1 MKNKVYLKKSI
12 WYSCIVLMIMAV
24 IMIVSFTIFQRKM
37 EQTENENIA
46 RIMALVNKEYP
57 DVEPGDM
64 ARMLKKAYAEKT
76 SDNAFVKIFG
86 NASEKNSGKT
96 SIKSEDNILEKYG
109 YEVDSSY
116 WIKEEKTIT
125 AIFFGCMLGV
135 VLVTAFSIQ
144 GIFLMYNKKKD
155 REISDITRLIEAI
168 NNKNYS
174 LEIDSLSEDELS
186 ILKNEIYKTTVFLK
200 ENADNSMRDKES
212 LKKSLQDISHQLKTP
227 LTSILINLDNVMKD
241 PDMEPEVRLR
251 FLRQIRRDTESMNF
265 MIQTLLKL
273 SKFETNTITFNKNNV
288 KLAEVLDD
296 AIDNVAVLSDLRNV
310 DIQKNIK
317 GDIELY
323 CDRSWMCEAL
333 KNIVKNAVEHSPEGS
348 SVLISASKNKL
359 YTEISVMDHGTG
371 ISEKDIS
378 HIFERFYKDQDASND
393 SIGIGLALSRD
404 IIESQNGK
412 IRVQSEPG
420 SGTTFF
426 IQIF

>member
-1 MKNKVYLKKSI
+1 
-12 WYSCIVLMIMAV
+12 MIMAV

-76 SDNAFVKIFG
+76 SDNAFVKISG